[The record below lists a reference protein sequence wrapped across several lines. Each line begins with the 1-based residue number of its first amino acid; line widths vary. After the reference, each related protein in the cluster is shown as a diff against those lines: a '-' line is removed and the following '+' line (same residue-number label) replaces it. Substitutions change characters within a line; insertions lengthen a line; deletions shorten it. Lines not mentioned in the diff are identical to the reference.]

1 MKLNKSQ
8 KEVMV
13 RAIVADLRTDD
24 FISQAQS
31 LIQKDAVSKLPEP
44 LRAHLDY
51 LATQYVHVRGCDC
64 MRVAVK
70 NNNYEIPLE
79 IQEQVTALHEK
90 HVAQKDIVN
99 QAKRE
104 IVALLSRCNTDK
116 QAIQLLP
123 ENLHKYIPKADEK
136 ENQSTALVS
145 ENLSNLINQIGLK
158 AA

>member
-1 MKLNKSQ
+1 MKLNKTQ

-13 RAIVADLRTDD
+13 RAIIADLKTED

-31 LIQKDAVSKLPEP
+31 LIQKDAISKLPEP

-51 LATQYVHVRGCDC
+51 LSTQYVHVDGCRC

-70 NNNYEIPLE
+70 NNNYRIPLA

-90 HVAQKDIVN
+90 HVAQTDMVN

-104 IVALLSRCNTDK
+104 IEALLHSCNTDK

-123 ENLHKYIPKADEK
+123 ENLHKYIPKEDVK

-158 AA
+158 S